1 MWLSLLANAMDLILI
16 IIYYSLND
24 NILNYLQYLIDLF
37 VLIPA
42 LVLIILAMKKCGYS
56 RQAKDLYS
64 FILICAVLM
73 NVNKEEKDFDN
84 VSMCQGY
91 IVCLLVTICS

>member
-1 MWLSLLANAMDLILI
+1 MDLILI

-24 NILNYLQYLIDLF
+24 NILDHLQYLIDLF

-64 FILICAVLM
+64 FILICCVLM
-73 NVNKEEKDFDN
+73 ITYEKEKDLHLDN
-84 VSMCQGY
+84 YSMINGY
-91 IVCLLVTICS
+91 ILCLYVTIAS

>member
-1 MWLSLLANAMDLILI
+1 MDLILI

-24 NILNYLQYLIDLF
+24 NILDHLQYLIDLF

-64 FILICAVLM
+64 FIVICAVLIHLYE
-73 NVNKEEKDFDN
+73 EEKEFDN
-84 VSMCQGY
+84 YSMIIGY